1 MSPPLRWEGGWCIN
15 AHGERVYAFHVRRDA
30 GRITRMNPKPG
41 RAYGNT
47 FVPARASSAITDCA
61 QIDLSR
67 SRRARRTVVDL
78 AVASRLHR
86 AVTLTYQDLPE
97 TGLIANDLRLYLRRL
112 RRRFAEV
119 AWIAAGQRGSES
131 GRPHIHLLLPKT
143 VDIETAKEQWLK
155 GIVHVTTTRT
165 IDGLRRAAMYM
176 CHDFD
181 LSAEDRL
188 TKHRYSRSRNCVLD
202 PPQVW
207 LLTEQEMDEWILD
220 QGIDVQWRTPDDQYS
235 FVQRTGFF
243 DPHNL

>member
-1 MSPPLRWEGGWCIN
+1 MSSPLRWEGGWCIN
-15 AHGERVYAFHVRRDA
+15 AHGERLYAFHVRHDA

-47 FVPARASSAITDCA
+47 CMPERLSSPIPDYP

-86 AVTLTYQDLPE
+86 TVTLTYQDLPE
-97 TGLIANDLRLYLRRL
+97 MGGITNDLRLYLRRL
-112 RRRFAEV
+112 RSRFAEV
-119 AWIAAGQRGSES
+119 PWIAAAQRGSEC

-143 VDIETAKEQWLK
+143 VDTETVKAQWVR
-155 GIVHVTTTRT
+155 GIVHVTTTQT
-165 IDGLRRAAMYM
+165 IDGLRRAAMYL

-181 LSAEDRL
+181 LPAGERL
-188 TKHRYSRSRNCVLD
+188 TKHRYSRSRNCVLE
-202 PPQVW
+202 PSQVW
-207 LLTEQEMDEWILD
+207 LLTEQEMDEWILE
-220 QGIDVQWRTPDDQYS
+220 QGIDVRWRTPDEQYS

-243 DPHNL
+243 DPQNL